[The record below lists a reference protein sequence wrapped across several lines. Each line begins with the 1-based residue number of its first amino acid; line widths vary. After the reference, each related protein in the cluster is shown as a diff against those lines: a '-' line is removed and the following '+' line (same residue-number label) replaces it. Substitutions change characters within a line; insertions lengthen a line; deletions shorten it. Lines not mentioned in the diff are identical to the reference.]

1 MNHMQD
7 QVQALRKNLQG
18 KEKEYQESM
27 AENTTLSCEISSLRS
42 LQQQQA
48 LSMQEL
54 QEEVERPHQELN
66 SQSQLL
72 REARDKGPGA
82 KDALLKLRQ
91 KEEELEVKTQ
101 AFEEADGKLKRAEA
115 EARRRVI
122 EMQDL

>member
-1 MNHMQD
+1 MNKTLEREREKRTHVEEQLHSHEMQIDRELRLAHERHMEQMNHMQD

-54 QEEVERPHQELN
+54 QEEVERLHQELN

-72 REARDKGPGA
+72 REAR
-82 KDALLKLRQ
+82 
-91 KEEELEVKTQ
+91 
-101 AFEEADGKLKRAEA
+101 
-115 EARRRVI
+115 
-122 EMQDL
+122 